1 MIYKLF
7 ERYRAM
13 SIVTRATIW
22 FLICSIIQK
31 SFVFI
36 TTPIFT
42 RIMTTEQ
49 YGQYSVYLSWFQI
62 LTMITSF
69 RLDYAVFNKGMSKYE
84 EDKDNYTLSMQT
96 ITTIITFIIFI
107 IYLIFRKFVNSFTNL
122 TTELTILMF
131 TQVFFMNAVTFWT
144 IKQRYN
150 FKYKSV
156 VIVTL
161 LLTLLD
167 MILAI
172 VLVTN
177 FTNKGIARIIS
188 LALIQIIIGCVI
200 YVYNIIKGR
209 NLLNFKYAIFA
220 VSFNLP
226 LIPHYLSIYI
236 LEQSDKIMI
245 QKMSGIDK
253 VGIYSVAYSI
263 GNAMNIVT
271 NSITQAITP
280 WLYRKLKEDNLKEIK
295 NKLFLIFMLVIAIIS
310 LFILFVPEVL
320 SIIASKQYYE
330 AIYVVSPVSASIFF
344 TLIYGFFATIEFF
357 FNKNKFS
364 MIISG
369 IAAVIN
375 ILLNFIFIPLLGYQ
389 AAGYTTMICYAILT
403 IGHVIYTNNIIKKK
417 KKQQLFNNKYII
429 CLIILMF
436 IIVIISTFLYKVSVI
451 RYLCILIIFL
461 MIFIQ
466 RNKIKDLLKIVNK
479 KV

>member
-7 ERYRAM
+7 EKYRSM

-31 SFVFI
+31 GFAFI

-42 RIMTTEQ
+42 RIMSTEQ
-49 YGQYSVYLSWFQI
+49 YGQYSIYLSWFQI
-62 LTMITSF
+62 LTMVTSF

-84 EDKDNYTLSMQT
+84 DDKDGYTLSMQT
-96 ITTIITFIIFI
+96 ITTIITLIVFVV
-107 IYLIFRKFVNSFTNL
+107 YLIFHDIVNAFTNL
-122 TTELTILMF
+122 TTPLTILMF
-131 TQVFFMNAVTFWT
+131 AQAFFMNAITFWT

-150 FKYKSV
+150 FKYRSV

-167 MILAI
+167 MLLGIILVI
-172 VLVTN
+172 N
-177 FTNKGIARIIS
+177 FANKGIARIVS
-188 LALIQIIIGCVI
+188 LAMIQIIIGCVI
-200 YVYNIIKGR
+200 YVFNIIKGKR
-209 NLLNFKYAIFA
+209 FLNLKYARFA
-220 VSFNLP
+220 ITFNIP
-226 LIPHYLSIYI
+226 LLPHYLSIYI

-271 NSITQAITP
+271 NSITQALTP
-280 WLYRKLKEDNLKEIK
+280 WLYRRLKEDNLKEIK
-295 NKLFLIFMLVIAIIS
+295 NKLLSIFMFVIAIIS
-310 LFILFVPEVL
+310 IFILFVPEFL
-320 SIIASKQYYE
+320 SIIASEQYYE

-344 TLIYGFFATIEFF
+344 TLVYGFFATIEFY

-369 IAAVIN
+369 FSAVIN
-375 ILLNFIFIPLLGYQ
+375 ILLNFIFISLLGYQ

-403 IGHVIYTNNIIKKK
+403 IGHVIYTNNIVKKE
-417 KKQQLFNNKYII
+417 KQQQICSNKYII
-429 CLIILMF
+429 GLVILMF
-436 IIVIISTFLYKVSVI
+436 VIVIISDLLYKFALI
-451 RYLCILIIFL
+451 RYLCVLIIFL
-461 MIFIQ
+461 IICIK
-466 RNKIKDLLKIVNK
+466 RNKIKELLKIANK
-479 KV
+479 KI